1 MIELL
6 EQAEMFP
13 AGSVAVAKKVVV
25 ELSAT
30 VTARPG
36 EEKVAAEP
44 VAATAEV
51 QVEFVKSLTVEPAS
65 AVPSIK
71 GVLLFAGEAGFVDV
85 NVGPAG
91 AVESSM

>member
-6 EQAEMFP
+6 EQAEVFP
-13 AGSVAVAKKVVV
+13 DGSVAVAKKVVV

-44 VAATAEV
+44 DPATAEE
-51 QVEFVKSLTVEPAS
+51 QVELV
-65 AVPSIK
+65 
-71 GVLLFAGEAGFVDV
+71 
-85 NVGPAG
+85 
-91 AVESSM
+91 